1 MKKLFNHTKRPVNGW
16 EESDYDWDS
25 EVDPEEGYTEEGEY
39 YADGEEGYAE
49 EGEYYAD
56 GGEGYTEEGEYYADG
71 EEDYTEE
78 GEYYADG
85 EEGYTEEGEYYADG
99 EEDYTEEGEYYA
111 DGEEGYTEE
120 GEYYTDGEEGYV
132 GDGTVYYEDD
142 DAYNAEY
149 RGDDDSAD
157 EDKQKVKRGG
167 FLAALRNMSLMD
179 RVIAGTGA
187 AVLILALVT
196 GGAFISSKIV
206 QSQVSDFVSVGAQ
219 LQNISVIGESGL
231 LAVADAQLAKL
242 QAAAMV
248 EDEKDTDFD
257 YEETDY
263 SRQVTVTLNM
273 TSIQKDLKIKFTNE
287 KTGKLVANVPFSV
300 TVTTPDGKSG
310 IWSDDDMDGIIYKKD
325 ITPGTYK
332 VAMEELTDE
341 RYADY
346 IVSTAQ
352 KSVEVKK
359 DIEYKKVDVAN
370 EVKSESEIDAKKE
383 DTAKNE
389 VTVESSLQD
398 TVAWVESKVISATY
412 SEVAKST
419 IPDPLTYASVPK
431 SFMRMTTNAVVS
443 PATLELEVGKTGQ
456 LTAQMPVPPVQSGYV
471 QVGEAQI
478 IPESIKWESSD
489 AGKASVE
496 ANGMVTAVAEGT
508 ATISYSATMSY
519 TVQKESGAGEEG
531 TVSGGDPNA
540 EPTPTTEP
548 KTEEIMGS
556 CVVTVKAATPA
567 LAKGTLTVDKEA
579 LSVVV
584 NGTANVQASVKDF
597 TADKAIGY
605 KAASDN
611 TAVATVAIDDTGKL
625 TVTGV
630 AAGTAKITV
639 TADYKEG
646 GSDATAATATIT
658 VTVGANKVITL
669 DRQTCTAYVKNPF
682 ILNLTVSNVAT
693 DKPEVTVESS
703 DTTVMKAVVGTLK
716 LEKGVVTVPVT
727 LELLKE
733 GSATL
738 TVKCKE
744 NGEEVKTTCV
754 VTVKPNPKENVT
766 TKLKDNL
773 GNEIYVFENNAYR
786 AATYADYYKFD
797 KFFVSSGKKYTGWQT
812 IDGKV
817 YYFNAEGK
825 KVTGEQV
832 IQGAKYAFASD
843 GSLVTGSG
851 ALGIDVS
858 KWNGTIDWNAVKNS
872 GINYVIIRC
881 GYRGSSQGTLIE
893 DPKFTTNIKGATAA
907 GLKVGVYFFTQAVD
921 EREAVE
927 EASMVIG
934 QIKNYKISYPVFL
947 DVEASG
953 GRADSISKETRTA
966 VCKAFCQT
974 IQNAG
979 YTAGIYANK
988 TWLENKIDAG
998 ALSAYKIWLAQYAS
1012 TPTYTGRYDLW
1023 QYRSTG
1029 KVTGISGDVDMNLSY
1044 MGY

>member
-1 MKKLFNHTKRPVNGW
+1 MPMKVIGKDKVNMKKLFNHTKRPVNSW

-25 EVDPEEGYTEEGEY
+25 EVDS
-39 YADGEEGYAE
+39 EEGYAE

-56 GGEGYTEEGEYYADG
+56 GREGYA
-71 EEDYTEE
+71 
-78 GEYYADG
+78 
-85 EEGYTEEGEYYADG
+85 
-99 EEDYTEEGEYYA
+99 EEGEYYA

-242 QAAAMV
+242 QAAAIV

-300 TVTTPDGKSG
+300 TVTTPDGKSS

-431 SFMRMTTNAVVS
+431 NFMRMTTNAVIS

-540 EPTPTTEP
+540 EPTPTTET
-548 KTEEIMGS
+548 KTEEITGS

-611 TAVATVAIDDTGKL
+611 TAVATVAINDTGKL

-754 VTVKPNPKENVT
+754 VTVKPNPKEDVT

-773 GNEIYVFENNAYR
+773 GNEIYVFENNDYR